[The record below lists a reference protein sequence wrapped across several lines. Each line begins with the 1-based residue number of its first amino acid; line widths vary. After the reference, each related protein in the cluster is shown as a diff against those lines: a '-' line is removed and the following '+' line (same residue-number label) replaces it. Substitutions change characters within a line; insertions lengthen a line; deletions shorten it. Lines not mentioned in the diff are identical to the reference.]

1 MLRKKTDKRLKCII
15 IEQALLSANLVKLQ
29 EFALINAAVI
39 NTAVL
44 VP

>member
-1 MLRKKTDKRLKCII
+1 MCWEKMDKGLKCII